1 MKSNVLMVVRKGE
14 VAMVE
19 QELPPLGPKDVL
31 VKVTKSLVSPGTER
45 AWILGLENTGGG
57 ENYPFKIH
65 YAAAMVVQSIG
76 PEVTTLV
83 PGDRVSSYGTGHQT
97 YDVVHE
103 EKLVKIPDGVS
114 DEHAAFGALGYICMQ
129 GVRKARLE
137 IGESCAIIGMG
148 PIGQLAMQFSKVS
161 GACPVIALDKDDG
174 RLELALECGADIT
187 INTGADN
194 WKEKLS
200 EYDLEKGVAA
210 TIEST
215 GFPAAIQS
223 ALDITGYF
231 GRVVMLG
238 STRGDCTIN
247 VYRDIHKK
255 GLSVIGAHAFRVPET
270 DNSPASWTC
279 RKELETFMYMLSK
292 NKFEISKLVSLR
304 VESKELVD
312 VFYNRILK
320 WDMDLI
326 GVIVNWV

>member
-1 MKSNVLMVVRKGE
+1 MKSNTLMVIGKSE
-14 VAMVE
+14 LAMIE
-19 QELPPLGPKDVL
+19 QELPPLGPRDVL

-45 AWILGLENTGGG
+45 AWILNLENTPA
-57 ENYPFKIH
+57 NYPLKIS

-76 PEVTTLV
+76 SEVATLA
-83 PGDRVSSYGTGHQT
+83 PGDRVTSYGTGHQA

-103 EKLVKIPDGVS
+103 EKLVKIPDNVS
-114 DEHAAFGALGYICMQ
+114 DEHAAFSALGYICLQ

-148 PIGQLAMQFSKVS
+148 PIGQLAMQLAKIS
-161 GACPVIALDKDDG
+161 GACPVLALDKDEG
-174 RLELALECGADIT
+174 RLKLALECGADIA
-187 INTGADN
+187 INTSADN
-194 WKEKLS
+194 WKDKLA
-200 EYDLEKGVAA
+200 EYGLNKGVAV

-223 ALDITGYF
+223 ALDITCDF
-231 GRVVMLG
+231 GRLVVLA

-255 GLSVIGAHAFRVPET
+255 GLTVIGAHAFTVP
-270 DNSPASWTC
+270 DKDSSPAFWTC
-279 RKELETFMYMLSK
+279 RKELETFIYLLSK
-292 NKFEISKLVSLR
+292 NKLELSKLISLHI
-304 VESKELVD
+304 ESKDLVD

-326 GVIVNWV
+326 GVIVNWK

>member
-1 MKSNVLMVVRKGE
+1 MKSNVLMVVGKGE
-14 VAMVE
+14 IAMME

-45 AWILGLENTGGG
+45 AWILNLENTPA
-57 ENYPFKIH
+57 NYPLKIH

-83 PGDRVSSYGTGHQT
+83 PGDRVTANGTGHQT
-97 YDVVHE
+97 YDVVNE
-103 EKLVKIPDGVS
+103 EKLVKIPDSVS
-114 DEHAAFGALGYICMQ
+114 DEHAAFGALGYICLQ

-161 GACPVIALDKDDG
+161 GACPVIALDKDES
-174 RLELALECGADIT
+174 RLKLALECGADIA
-187 INTGADN
+187 INTSADN

-200 EYDLEKGVAA
+200 EKGVAA

-223 ALDITGYF
+223 ALDITGDF

-247 VYRDIHKK
+247 VYRDIHRK
-255 GLSVIGAHAFRVPET
+255 GLSIIGAHAFTVPNT
-270 DNSPASWTC
+270 DNSPAFWTC
-279 RKELETFMYMLSK
+279 RKELETFIYMLSK
-292 NKFEISKLVSLR
+292 DKFELSKLISLR
-304 VESKELVD
+304 VESKDLVD

-320 WDMDLI
+320 WDMSLI
-326 GVIVNWV
+326 GVIVNWE